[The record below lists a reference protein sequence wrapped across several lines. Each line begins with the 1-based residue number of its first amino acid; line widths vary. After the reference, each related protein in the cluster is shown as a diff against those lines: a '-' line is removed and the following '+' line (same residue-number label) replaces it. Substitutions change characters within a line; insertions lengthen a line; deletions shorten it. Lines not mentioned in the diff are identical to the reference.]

1 MNCRGIRGRSKTTG
15 KSVRFSSDY
24 MSAGPSKPHKDYNTN
39 SSNDRK
45 QSTDRRSTGSGREE
59 VNTVKCRFYKSAG
72 DESSVE
78 RREFEIWNGSLRGH
92 FAAKFFYV
100 RSPDNLRGEMP
111 VWTDQRGSITFTDF
125 LATLKRKFKLIEPI
139 FEHYKLFAVI
149 PNGQRWTV
157 SEEDEFIRIY
167 EGIGLLF
174 RNGLIQFYNCKQ
186 TQQIV
191 AL

>member
-92 FAAKFFYV
+92 FAANFFHV

-174 RNGLIQFYNCKQ
+174 SEARPVFSQWLGSILK
-186 TQQIV
+186 
-191 AL
+191 L